1 MPKKF
6 IYLLLALI
14 LPIGVFVFLRM
25 FGKNEFTIPVYYEQG
40 VSDLQPS
47 CTFTYPVPY
56 TIPDSIMQRIGWASD
71 KLVVLLVADT
81 SSVVDLG
88 LKHLQEEFEAN
99 DFQIIYPSGENDS
112 WDHWYA
118 CFFFLKRPWSAVLID
133 SEKRIRG
140 YYAPNSR
147 EEVDRLIV
155 EMKILLKKY

>member
-1 MPKKF
+1 MSKKP

-40 VSDLQPS
+40 VTDMQPS
-47 CTFTYPVPY
+47 CGYTYPVPY
-56 TIPDSIMQRIGWASD
+56 SIPDSIMHRIGWAAD
-71 KLVVLLVADT
+71 KSVVLLVADT
-81 SSVVDLG
+81 STVVDIG
-88 LKHLQEEFEAN
+88 LKRLWEEFEST
-99 DFQIIYPSGENDS
+99 DFQLVYPTGELAS
-112 WDHWYA
+112 WDHWYS

-133 SEKRIRG
+133 SDKRIRG

>member
-88 LKHLQEEFEAN
+88 LKHLQEEFEVN

>member
-1 MPKKF
+1 MSKKS

-14 LPIGVFVFLRM
+14 LPVGVFVFLRM

-40 VSDLQPS
+40 VTDSQPS
-47 CTFTYPVPY
+47 CAYTYPVPY
-56 TIPDSIMQRIGWASD
+56 SVPDSIMQRIGWAAD
-71 KLVVLLVADT
+71 KSVVLLVADT
-81 SSVVDLG
+81 STVVNIG
-88 LKHLQEEFEAN
+88 LKRLQEEFEST
-99 DFQIIYPSGENDS
+99 DFQFVYPSGEPAS
-112 WDHWYA
+112 RDHWYS

-155 EMKILLKKY
+155 EMKILLKQY

>member
-1 MPKKF
+1 MSKKS

-40 VSDLQPS
+40 VTDIQPS
-47 CTFTYPVPY
+47 CAYTYPVPY
-56 TIPDSIMQRIGWASD
+56 AIPDSIMQRIGWAADES
-71 KLVVLLVADT
+71 VVLLVADT
-81 SSVVDLG
+81 STVVNIG
-88 LKHLQEEFEAN
+88 LKRLQEEFEST
-99 DFQIIYPSGENDS
+99 DFQLVYQSGKYAS
-112 WDHWYA
+112 WDHWYS

-155 EMKILLKKY
+155 EMKILLKQY

>member
-1 MPKKF
+1 MSKKS

-14 LPIGVFVFLRM
+14 LPIGVFVFLRL
-25 FGKNEFTIPVYYEQG
+25 FGKNEFTIPIYYEQG
-40 VSDLQPS
+40 VTEVQPS
-47 CTFTYPVPY
+47 CAYTYPVPY
-56 TIPDSIMQRIGWASD
+56 TIPDSIMRKIERAAD
-71 KLVVLLVADT
+71 KSVVLLVADT
-81 SSVVDLG
+81 SSVVNVG
-88 LKHLQEEFEAN
+88 LRRLQEEFEST
-99 DFQIIYPSGENDS
+99 DFQLVYPSGEQTS

>member
-1 MPKKF
+1 MSKKS

-14 LPIGVFVFLRM
+14 LPIGVFIFLRL
-25 FGKNEFTIPVYYEQG
+25 FGKNEFTIPIYYEHG
-40 VSDLQPS
+40 VTDIQPS
-47 CTFTYPVPY
+47 CSYTYQVPY
-56 TIPDSIMQRIGWASD
+56 TIPDSIMQQIEGAADNS
-71 KLVVLLVADT
+71 VVLLVADT
-81 SSVVDLG
+81 SSVVDVG
-88 LKHLQEEFEAN
+88 LKRLQEEFEST
-99 DFQIIYPSGENDS
+99 DFQIVYPSGEHAS